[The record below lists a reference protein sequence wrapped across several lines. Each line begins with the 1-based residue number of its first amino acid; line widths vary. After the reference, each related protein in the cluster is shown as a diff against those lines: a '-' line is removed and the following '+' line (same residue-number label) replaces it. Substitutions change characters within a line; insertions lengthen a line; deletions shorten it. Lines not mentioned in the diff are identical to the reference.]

1 MIVWFLAPL
10 LALAQPAPSVTC
22 RECHAQRYDQ
32 WLGSRHASSA
42 SNALFVSAF
51 KREPMGWCLKCHAGA
66 IAAEGIGC
74 NDCHVRDG
82 AVVDAK
88 QLAEPALC
96 GRCHQFDFPGG
107 GAPMQDTLAEWQRSP
122 SAAAGR
128 TCQDCHM
135 RAGDH
140 HFPGGHNRALL
151 AGSVSASVER
161 IAPDRV
167 RVTLHGRGV
176 GHRLPT
182 GDPFR
187 RFVVELCDAPAC
199 DEPLAR
205 PSFGRAFVKS
215 GDSYALLSDRTV
227 QPGASEQV
235 IDVRVGAAARHWRL
249 LYAYAAGSSEPDLDG
264 DDARIELARGVLP
277 PQ

>member
-1 MIVWFLAPL
+1 MIVWLLAPL

-22 RECHAQRYDQ
+22 KECHARQYDQ
-32 WLGSRHASSA
+32 WRASRHASST

-51 KREPMGWCLKCHAGA
+51 RREPMRWCLGCHAGA
-66 IAAEGIGC
+66 IAGEGIGC

-82 AVVDAK
+82 AVVD
-88 QLAEPALC
+88 QRRLAEPAFC

-140 HFPGGHNRALL
+140 HFPGGHDRALL
-151 AGSVSASVER
+151 EASVRVRVER
-161 IAPDRV
+161 VTPDRV
-167 RVTLHGRGV
+167 RVTLAARSV

-187 RFVVELCDAPAC
+187 RFVVELCDEPDC
-199 DEPLAR
+199 LEPLAR
-205 PSFGRAFVKS
+205 PSFGRAFVRS
-215 GDSYALLSDRTV
+215 GETYALMRDRSV
-227 QPGASEQV
+227 QPGAAEQ
-235 IDVRVGAAARHWRL
+235 A
-249 LYAYAAGSSEPDLDG
+249 
-264 DDARIELARGVLP
+264 DA
-277 PQ
+277 